1 MIETGENNPILRKK
15 AEPILRI
22 TKEIKDLVAFM
33 INELNHAKGIGLAA
47 PQIGKS
53 LRLIICK
60 EDRKNDKTHVFIN
73 PVIKKQSKETNI
85 IEEGCLSLPG
95 LVGVVERP
103 ESIVIEA
110 KNEFGKKVKMKLTNL
125 LARVFQHEYDHLEGI
140 LYIDRAS
147 KIIKTESKS

>member
-15 AEPILRI
+15 AEPVLRI
-22 TKEIKDLVAFM
+22 TKEIKDLVDFM
-33 INELNHAKGIGLAA
+33 INELNQTKGIGLAA

-53 LRLIICK
+53 LRLILCK
-60 EDRKNDKTHVFIN
+60 ENGGNDKIHVFIN
-73 PVIKKQSKETNI
+73 PVIKKQSKETNV

-95 LVGVVERP
+95 LVGIVERP
-103 ESIVIEA
+103 ETIVIEA

>member
-15 AEPILRI
+15 AKPILKI
-22 TKEIKDLVAFM
+22 TKEIRDLVDFM
-33 INELNHAKGIGLAA
+33 INELDQSKGVGLAA
-47 PQIGKS
+47 PQVGKS

-60 EDRKNDKTHVFIN
+60 EDKKNNKIHVFIN
-73 PVIKKQSKETNI
+73 PVIKKLSKETNI

-95 LVGVVERP
+95 LVGIVERP
-103 ESIVIEA
+103 ETVVIEA

-140 LYIDRAS
+140 LYIDKAS